1 MSSLLYKRHSI
12 IYGAALNEFTGRYAP
27 TGQIVWHSRKGK
39 HGAHSFALSEL
50 FSTADEAKAVAEEEA
65 KTWASSPWYK
75 SVFHMTRSVRG
86 GNLGSQLVSDRVL
99 GGDARLLGCAGL
111 PTE

>member
-12 IYGAALNEFTGRYAP
+12 IYGAALDEFAGKYAP

-50 FSTADEAKAVAEEEA
+50 FSTADGAKAVAEKEA
-65 KTWASSPWYK
+65 KTWAEHRL
-75 SVFHMTRSVRG
+75 VDVR
-86 GNLGSQLVSDRVL
+86 
-99 GGDARLLGCAGL
+99 
-111 PTE
+111 P